1 MQVLRI
7 SSNYDGLEWGS
18 FTSNHPIKMVVSYHL
33 NLTMTNYGNNKYVQ
47 HYVLMQYAVSIT
59 PRNQRNLASLFHTY
73 TVLQNNPFFAI
84 PFYIG
89 TSALIGMRNTFN
101 CISRYAT
108 KAVPPQPVKV
118 AIEEGNACPDQNTI
132 EQQSSVASDLEEKSS
147 EPEAAE
153 EFKPVGDHEWAS
165 YSEHTRKIALLAFKS
180 RDRIPS
186 GFLSKPDFSKRFTE
200 VEEILS
206 QLRHEEPGIMSAENE
221 DMVTIKHVPVSKRLA
236 EDHDYVVEDP
246 NAPGTPLYLDQDE
259 YTRLVNASISNKKRR
274 IRVLL
279 YPGKSPNQKF
289 PPRNSRSYRTS
300 WISKKYKEVQPFIS
314 TDLFSWAAFIN
325 PAIASQSKLFST
337 PPKAEVLAPKHL
349 ITKATGSIVRYFC
362 VLQSVC
368 LIHKFPAEISW
379 CLVTIGLVF
388 LSEWYYTSL
397 AHTCDLFKEAR
408 RLTQKYLAGTP
419 EFKSMKV
426 MLSID
431 KHGLPKLIPAY
442 IRLLVMQ
449 GDELAISAV
458 LFALDTPKMFVYL
471 GADKTSTITE
481 PSTALP
487 SLVDRLSEESN
498 LISDI
503 LSSVYSQPK
512 DNSVVP
518 NKWAAAPSNP
528 TQPGRLGKFNYFFSN
543 KVGPNGHA
551 LLGSMFDALA
561 LLSSPALPYI
571 REYCELVFAPRFY
584 DNILK
589 LGNIA
594 GEFKS
599 FLVDIYSSD
608 IPGDL
613 AGEPLAIRQ
622 KELESS
628 GDKFRQSYDDINLEK
643 ALHPKEGRIG
653 RVLTSHGKVRLIA
666 IPSYFIQVMFKPIH
680 DLIFGILKSLPTDS
694 TFDQKAGIERIKSMG
709 GSRLRSFDLSA
720 ATDRVPLLIQIPV
733 LAVLFTMHGYS
744 RSQGLKIANMWGK
757 IIQTIPFFLSKR
769 KSRTGL
775 IGRYLKYGCGHPMGT
790 YSSWAAF
797 TITHH
802 LLVQICAYLVL
813 MFGEQ
818 AEHNLFGTQSSCLVR
833 GVQYQTQCD
842 AHESFSKLWYVS
854 YQMLGDDIVF
864 FANTKFELDVSNL
877 YLVLMQYIGVEIHPL
892 KGFDSSNA
900 SFEFCKEFVRGG
912 RLLTAFKWGEWASA
926 YEPKQFVNAVLSSL
940 LKGLQVADSDVLV
953 QSAINLLPY
962 CMKTKM
968 KYLALALSPI
978 TVQLNEPSRE
988 ITYISYLIVSL
999 ITYTH
1004 QVELPRW
1011 VSYCMG
1017 AVQLPDSVPPCK
1029 TNLVFPRYFKILVDL
1044 LSLITTDLSPK
1055 VFHLCTHLYSQVVT
1069 TISGY
1074 VIKRLDL
1081 KGSPVCEKLVGHLL
1095 QFLKTKAVFTAF
1107 FLNHPAVWVLNDHRP
1122 DNEPSK
1128 RFKGD
1133 VISYDLLET
1142 DPTVAIQI
1150 EADITSSDPTPL
1162 VKSCN
1167 QSYRSAMNA
1176 FILAANFVL
1185 LYTTRFASIHNLD
1198 MGSFTALCAPYDL
1211 MKKLNGLRAALVTS
1225 IELRISQTRDR
1236 VYSWCHSAPGVD
1248 VITDGETPFHTL
1260 EQIYPVPENLSISDS
1275 PSIFPFKVDLPERDP
1290 WGIPRKSIDFDLEY
1304 EARQAIR
1311 NHNLQKITIFSAY
1324 ATEDSPYKS
1333 TPTVS
1338 PIVLPS
1344 IEDDPD
1350 LEEAGYI
1357 F

>member
-1 MQVLRI
+1 V
-7 SSNYDGLEWGS
+7 GL
-18 FTSNHPIKMVVSYHL
+18 FYKRPDNTKMVVSYHL
-33 NLTMTNYGNNKYVQ
+33 IDVMTNYRNNKYTQ
-47 HYVLMQYAVSIT
+47 HHVLMRYVVSIT
-59 PRNQRNLASLFHTY
+59 PINQRNLASLFSTY
-73 TVLQNNPFFAI
+73 TILQNNPAFAI

-89 TSALIGMRNTFN
+89 TSALIVLRNTFES
-101 CISRYAT
+101 ISRYAT
-108 KAVPPQPVKV
+108 KAVPPQPAKV
-118 AIEEGNACPDQNTI
+118 VVEEGNASPDQNVI
-132 EQQSSVASDLEEKSS
+132 EEQVPSPAPEDVVDSTTSPVTEEV
-147 EPEAAE
+147 
-153 EFKPVGDHEWAS
+153 FIPVSDHEWAS
-165 YSEHTRKIALLAFKS
+165 YSEHTRKIALLAFKT
-180 RDRIPS
+180 RERIPS
-186 GFLSKPDFSKRFTE
+186 GFLSKPDFSKRFAE

-206 QLRHEEPGIMSAENE
+206 QLRHEEPGIMSAENS

-274 IRVLL
+274 LRVLL

-314 TDLFSWAAFIN
+314 TDPFSWAAFIN
-325 PAIASQSKLFST
+325 PAIASQDKLFST
-337 PPKAEVLAPKHL
+337 PPKAEVLAPQHL

-397 AHTCDLFKEAR
+397 AHACNLFKEAR

-431 KHGLPKLIPAY
+431 KHGLPKLIPSY

-487 SLVDRLSEESN
+487 SLVERLSEDSN
-498 LISDI
+498 IITDI
-503 LSSVYSQPK
+503 LLSVYSVPK
-512 DNSVVP
+512 DNSVIP
-518 NKWAAAPSNP
+518 NKWAAPSNP
-528 TQPGRLGKFNYFFSN
+528 NQPQRLGKFTYFFSN

-551 LLGSMFDALA
+551 LLGSMLDALA
-561 LLSSPALPYI
+561 LLSSPTLPYI
-571 REYCELVFAPRFY
+571 KEYCELVFAPKFY

-599 FLVDIYSSD
+599 FLVNIYSSD
-608 IPGDL
+608 IPGGLSGESL
-613 AGEPLAIRQ
+613 AVRR

-628 GDKFRQSYDDINLEK
+628 GDKFRQSFDDINLEK

-653 RVLTSHGKVRLIA
+653 RVVTSHGKVRLIA
-666 IPSYFIQVMFKPIH
+666 IPSYFLQVMFKPIH

-694 TFDQKAGIERIKSMG
+694 TFDQKAGLKRIQDIG

-733 LAVLFTMHGYS
+733 LAVLFTIHGYS
-744 RSQGLKIANMWGK
+744 KSQSRKISNTWGK

-769 KSRTGL
+769 NSRTGL

-818 AEHNLFGTQSSCLVR
+818 AEHNLFGTHSIDSVVSS
-833 GVQYQTQCD
+833 QYLESCK
-842 AHESFSKLWYVS
+842 AHDSCFSKLWYVS

-864 FANTKFELDVSNL
+864 FANSKFELDVSNL

-912 RLLTAFKWGEWASA
+912 RLLTAFKWGEWAAA
-926 YEPKQFVNAVLSSL
+926 YEPKQFVNAVLSSM
-940 LKGLQVADSDVLV
+940 LKGIDVANSDILV

-968 KYLALALSPI
+968 KYLALAFSPI
-978 TVQLNEPSRE
+978 EVQLNEPSRE

-1017 AVQLPDSVPPCK
+1017 AAQLPDSVPPCK
-1029 TNLVFPRYFKILVDL
+1029 TNLVFPRYFKTLVDL

-1055 VFHLCTHLYSQVVT
+1055 VFHLCTHLYSQMVAA
-1069 TISGY
+1069 ISGF

-1081 KGSPVCEKLVGHLL
+1081 KGSPAMGTVRAHLL

-1107 FLNHPAVWVLNDHRP
+1107 FLHSPVVWVLDNHRP

-1128 RFKGD
+1128 RFRGD

-1142 DPTVAIQI
+1142 NPEVALAI

-1162 VKSCN
+1162 VKSSN

-1185 LYTTRFASIHNLD
+1185 LYTTRYASVHCLT
-1198 MGSFTALCAPYDL
+1198 MGEFTALCAPYDL
-1211 MKKLNGLRAALVTS
+1211 MAKLNGLRAALVTS
-1225 IELRISQTRDR
+1225 IELRISQARDR
-1236 VYSWCHSAPGVD
+1236 VYSWSISSPGVD
-1248 VITDGETPFHTL
+1248 TITDGSVPLNTL
-1260 EQIYPVPENLSISDS
+1260 EQIFPVPEKCPVSDI
-1275 PSIFPFKVDLPERDP
+1275 PSIFPIKVDLPERDP
-1290 WGIPRKSIDFDLEY
+1290 WGIPRASVNFDLEY

-1311 NHNLQKITIFSAY
+1311 NHDLQKITIYSAY
-1324 ATEDSPYKS
+1324 ATEGSPYQS
-1333 TPTVS
+1333 TPPLGPVS
-1338 PIVLPS
+1338 LPR

-1350 LEEAGYI
+1350 LEEAGYL